1 MFFDR
6 NLLKRCLRL
15 VLDFFLASA
24 LDDKNAFAF
33 RIFLFVASDGIFNRG
48 LPCRLV
54 FLGQFPAECQ
64 PPVAKRLQQL
74 PQRFQ
79 QMMRR
84 LVYDHRPRLVFQ
96 PFQRQFMFFFI
107 RRKKCF
113 EDKSSRRKSRQCQ
126 CRHTRAC
133 ARQACHFDACLVR
146 HLHQLLTRIRNS
158 RCSGIRDQRDICSRQ
173 QLLHQLAALVV
184 FVVFVI
190 TRHRRMNLKMVQQLN
205 AVSRILR
212 RDQIDLLQNADC
224 TEGHVLQISNWCC
237 TQI

>member
-33 RIFLFVASDGIFNRG
+33 RVFLFVASDGIFNRG
-48 LPCRLV
+48 LPCRLM
-54 FLGQFPAECQ
+54 FLSQLPAKRQ
-64 PPVAKRLQQL
+64 SAVAKRFQQL

-113 EDKSSRRKSRQCQ
+113 EDKSSR
-126 CRHTRAC
+126 
-133 ARQACHFDACLVR
+133 
-146 HLHQLLTRIRNS
+146 
-158 RCSGIRDQRDICSRQ
+158 
-173 QLLHQLAALVV
+173 
-184 FVVFVI
+184 
-190 TRHRRMNLKMVQQLN
+190 
-205 AVSRILR
+205 
-212 RDQIDLLQNADC
+212 
-224 TEGHVLQISNWCC
+224 
-237 TQI
+237 

>member
-33 RIFLFVASDGIFNRG
+33 RIFLFVAGDGIFNRG

-84 LVYDHRPRLVFQ
+84 LV
-96 PFQRQFMFFFI
+96 
-107 RRKKCF
+107 
-113 EDKSSRRKSRQCQ
+113 
-126 CRHTRAC
+126 
-133 ARQACHFDACLVR
+133 
-146 HLHQLLTRIRNS
+146 
-158 RCSGIRDQRDICSRQ
+158 
-173 QLLHQLAALVV
+173 
-184 FVVFVI
+184 
-190 TRHRRMNLKMVQQLN
+190 
-205 AVSRILR
+205 
-212 RDQIDLLQNADC
+212 
-224 TEGHVLQISNWCC
+224 
-237 TQI
+237 